1 MIAVILAAGLSTRFG
16 SMKLLEKINQKSM
29 VLHVT
34 DLVNNLDF
42 EQKIIVYSDD
52 AVLNEIQLHYKN
64 ASHFAFIY
72 NSQAHKGLSTSI
84 KAAMDQLNTTK
95 EKDGIMFFVADQ
107 PFIDTATVEKL
118 FEAFYEDKG
127 SIIVPVYGQNRGNPV
142 LFSVKWIEEL
152 KNLEGDVGGR
162 VIIRENLEEVWEVSI
177 LDPLIGKDIDTKEE
191 YNTLLN
197 E

>member
-16 SMKLLEKINQKSM
+16 SMKLLEKIKNKSM
-29 VLHVT
+29 VLHVA
-34 DLVNNLDF
+34 DLVSSLDF
-42 EQKIIVYSDD
+42 EKKFIIYSDD
-52 AVLNEIQLHYKN
+52 EILNEIQLYCKK
-64 ASHFAFIY
+64 ASQFQFIY

-84 KAAMDQLNTTK
+84 KAAVEQLNTTR

-118 FEAFYEDKG
+118 LEAFHEDKG
-127 SIIVPVYGQNRGNPV
+127 SIIVPLYGQSRGNPV
-142 LFSVKWIEEL
+142 LFSVKWIKEL

-162 VIIRENLEEVWEVSI
+162 VIIRENPEEVWEVSI

-197 E
+197 K